1 MVPRTFQAGTKPLSQ
16 SESKTAEPEETADQ
30 LVKDTKL
37 DMATPQEDHFQA
49 GNDDLGDG
57 SDDSGEPNVLER
69 GEADVPPSLPPPL
82 TPHPSSPS
90 QHSPGNQELQY
101 LIHYLQVT
109 RISDE
114 ERRRQDEE
122 ARRVELQE
130 YRLQMEQQRQLN
142 DERFMQLLSM
152 IAPKPLQVQQTSPEQ
167 QAPAAHQLSPVPPFA
182 TTSGSPHAPITAPV
196 MGKPMIPSPPQL
208 QSDVTYQL
216 FRQWRRKFEDYSVLM
231 GLHSLPPATQHI
243 YLRTCVSL
251 EVQRLLHY
259 TLAIPPDSSMP
270 VVQVLDALQQ
280 YFRNSQNEA
289 LRRREL
295 LSCKQTPGEP
305 FSAFYARMKDLAD
318 ESELCTGDRTTCAA
332 TQLKMI
338 LLMGVCEEELVQR
351 LVSLDSQAS
360 LDDFV
365 TCCRTFESSRAAASA
380 IVAAPSQLNI
390 LSSYKRNQ
398 HRQKMTA
405 TTKHTPQRCQSP
417 PLTKDSLASCRSCT
431 HQHAVGHCPAKNST
445 CPNCGYKGHWHRTPR
460 CPAKDS
466 ECTTCHKQGHFAKCC
481 KSTRKTSTNQ
491 TCRARRV
498 STSRTPKPV
507 NVTLSYG
514 SKSSQ
519 LLMLPDTGADI
530 TMIGPKHLDSLG
542 IPRCNLSPPPATDV
556 LTADGSSMTPALG
569 CFETTLQLGQAS
581 CKAIV
586 HDHEDIQTP
595 LLSYGHCVD
604 LAIVSTDFQKP
615 ILSVTHVNRCAQQ
628 MPASAMSSPTTART
642 YFLQHFS
649 DVLVSK
655 TDLQTTPLKM
665 SGPPMR
671 IHLQPGVTPFAIHT
685 PRPIPFTYRDQVKEE
700 LDSLVQQGIISPV
713 GDKPSEWYHPMVL
726 VPKPGNGVRITVDL
740 THLNS
745 QVSRPT
751 HPSPTPA
758 DAIRTITPSAKFFT
772 KADALHGYWQMD
784 LAEEDRHLTT
794 FITPH
799 GRYYHCRGPMGFAAT
814 GDAYCLLSHHQDHD
828 QAFGK
833 VKAAHL
839 SPPVLAPFNPK
850 LPVTLQTDASR
861 LYGLGYALFQ
871 EHGHSQ
877 LRLVQ
882 CGSRFLTDAES
893 RYATIE
899 LEMLAASWAMGKC
912 RLYLAG
918 LQHFTLHTD
927 HRPLIPILNHY
938 TLDAIENPRLQHL
951 RVKMAPYV
959 FTAVWHAG
967 KTLCVPDGLS
977 RAPVGHPT
985 FDDEE
990 ECTMTAAHVRSLVS
1004 TNATSTDGQAT
1015 APILDDDR
1023 TLQELRAVASKDQD
1037 YRRLLEYPPPRYQQQ
1052 EPYLCN
1058 DQPSRPFESV
1068 SADFFQV
1075 AGKSFLVI
1083 VDRLSGWPVVT
1094 PCGQDTTATKV
1105 MRMFCMTDGGTPFT
1119 SEEFRRFT
1127 ERWGIHHLVA
1137 SPHYPQSNGHAEAA
1151 VKSVKYLILKMAP
1164 DGNIDCEAFDRG
1176 LLELRNNPTPA
1187 GRSPAQILYGYP
1199 LRTCVPA
1206 HPQSFSAQWQTKS
1219 DDWDRCAAAQANQ
1232 VTNLY
1237 DSHARP
1243 LPRLSV
1249 GQRVRIQDHK
1259 SLQWDKVGVVMGCGR
1274 SRQYEVRLSSG
1285 RVWWRNRRHLCPV
1298 PVPKCEPSFLS
1309 PVSPCQ
1315 DQETGSLHVPPVT
1328 PRRSPRLVAKSPVSA
1343 RDTTTSVKGG
1353 GV

>member
-1 MVPRTFQAGTKPLSQ
+1 MVVGEC
-16 SESKTAEPEETADQ
+16 SESGGTNIA
-30 LVKDTKL
+30 LVVRS
-37 DMATPQEDHFQA
+37 ACQRQ
-49 GNDDLGDG
+49 
-57 SDDSGEPNVLER
+57 NVLDS

-82 TPHPSSPS
+82 TPNPSSLT
-90 QHSPGNQELQY
+90 QHSQSNQELQY

-114 ERRRQDEE
+114 ERRRQDEQ

-130 YRLQMEQQRQLN
+130 YCLQMEQQRQLNDECFMQLLSIQSNQELQYLIHYLQITRISDEERRRQDEQARRAELQEYCLQMEQQRQLNDECLMQLLSIQNNQELQYLIHYLQITRISDEERRRQDEQARRAELQEYCLQMEQQRQLN

-167 QAPAAHQLSPVPPFA
+167 QAPAHQLSPVPPVA
-182 TTSGSPHAPITAPV
+182 TTSGSPHAPITALV

-295 LSCKQTPGEP
+295 LSCKQTPDDSFDG
-305 FSAFYARMKDLAD
+305 R
-318 ESELCTGDRTTCAA
+318 
-332 TQLKMI
+332 
-338 LLMGVCEEELVQR
+338 EEELVQR

-398 HRQKMTA
+398 RRQKMTA

-417 PLTKDSLASCRSCT
+417 PLTKDSPPPQKIVPAQIVGTRVIGTVRPGAQQRTLNAPLATNRATSPS
-431 HQHAVGHCPAKNST
+431 AVSPPGRPL
-445 CPNCGYKGHWHRTPR
+445 
-460 CPAKDS
+460 
-466 ECTTCHKQGHFAKCC
+466 
-481 KSTRKTSTNQ
+481 TNQ
-491 TCRARRV
+491 TRRARRV
-498 STSRTPKPV
+498 STGRTPKPV

-530 TMIGPKHLDSLG
+530 TVIGPKHLDSLG
-542 IPRCNLSPPPATDV
+542 IPRCNLSPRLTDV

-586 HDHEDIQTP
+586 HVHEDIQTP
-595 LLSYGHCVD
+595 LLSYGP
-604 LAIVSTDFQKP
+604 LRGPAIVSTDFPKP

-671 IHLQPGVTPFAIHT
+671 IHLQPGATPFAIHT
-685 PRPIPFTYRDQVKEE
+685 PRPIPFAYRDQVKEE

-713 GDKPSEWYHPMVL
+713 GDKPSEWCHPMVL

-740 THLNS
+740 TRLNS

-799 GRYYHCRGPMGFAAT
+799 GRYYHSYGMPLLGMPTVFADLALQGITNCVKVVDDPLPHDVSSFPDYPWIKFMVAAT
-814 GDAYCLLSHHQDHD
+814 KVSFCGYNISPEGIAADPEKVAAIRDYPTPSNITDLRSFMGLVNQLADFSPEIAATAQPLRPLMSPKRSFTWTPDHD

-833 VKAAHL
+833 VKAALL

-871 EHGHSQ
+871 EHGHGQ

-918 LQHFTLHTD
+918 LSTLPFIP

-938 TLDAIENPRLQHL
+938 TLDAIENPRLQRL

-959 FTAVWHAG
+959 FTAVWRAG
-967 KTLCVPDGLS
+967 KTLCVPDALS
-977 RAPVGHPT
+977 RAPV
-985 FDDEE
+985 
-990 ECTMTAAHVRSLVS
+990 
-1004 TNATSTDGQAT
+1004 
-1015 APILDDDR
+1015 
-1023 TLQELRAVASKDQD
+1023 
-1037 YRRLLEYPPPRYQQQ
+1037 
-1052 EPYLCN
+1052 
-1058 DQPSRPFESV
+1058 
-1068 SADFFQV
+1068 
-1075 AGKSFLVI
+1075 
-1083 VDRLSGWPVVT
+1083 
-1094 PCGQDTTATKV
+1094 
-1105 MRMFCMTDGGTPFT
+1105 
-1119 SEEFRRFT
+1119 
-1127 ERWGIHHLVA
+1127 
-1137 SPHYPQSNGHAEAA
+1137 SPH
-1151 VKSVKYLILKMAP
+1151 I
-1164 DGNIDCEAFDRG
+1164 
-1176 LLELRNNPTPA
+1176 
-1187 GRSPAQILYGYP
+1187 
-1199 LRTCVPA
+1199 
-1206 HPQSFSAQWQTKS
+1206 
-1219 DDWDRCAAAQANQ
+1219 
-1232 VTNLY
+1232 
-1237 DSHARP
+1237 
-1243 LPRLSV
+1243 
-1249 GQRVRIQDHK
+1249 
-1259 SLQWDKVGVVMGCGR
+1259 
-1274 SRQYEVRLSSG
+1274 
-1285 RVWWRNRRHLCPV
+1285 RR
-1298 PVPKCEPSFLS
+1298 
-1309 PVSPCQ
+1309 
-1315 DQETGSLHVPPVT
+1315 
-1328 PRRSPRLVAKSPVSA
+1328 RRSVP
-1343 RDTTTSVKGG
+1343 
-1353 GV
+1353 